1 MDNLKEGGYFI
12 GTCYNGME
20 VFKHFQKMEKIQRE
34 AWGDE
39 EDDDE
44 EEFTEELYNK
54 FEYKD
59 LLKNTVFS
67 IQKKYTIED
76 FTYNPSDKSNMFGNK
91 IEVFMDSIGQP
102 IDEYLVNFDFFK
114 DKMKGNGFE
123 IYVPKSGEKTNI
135 FRSDYFEDGLGQFGT
150 VIEKI
155 QEIKQTDEIF
165 RKYYSD
171 AYQIG
176 GPLEKL
182 SAFNNY
188 FIFKRV

>member
-1 MDNLKEGGYFI
+1 
-12 GTCYNGME
+12 
-20 VFKHFQKMEKIQRE
+20 MEKIQRD
-34 AWGDE
+34 AWGEE

-44 EEFTEELYNK
+44 EEFTEELFNK

-67 IQKKYTIED
+67 VKKKYTIED
-76 FTYNPSDKSNMFGNK
+76 FTYNPSDQRNMFGNK

-114 DKMKGNGFE
+114 DKMKENGFE
-123 IYVPKSGEKTNI
+123 IYVPKSGGTKTNI
-135 FRSDYFEDGLGQFGT
+135 FRGDYFENGLGQFST
-150 VIEKI
+150 VIEKL
-155 QEIKQTDEIF
+155 QEIRKTDEIF

-171 AYQIG
+171 AYQIS

-188 FIFKRV
+188 FIFKRM